1 MDYATPSFRKSK
13 GDKKSKRRF
22 MVYKRGGKHRGENM
36 KIISDKRGNDPKQD

>member
-22 MVYKRGGKHRGENM
+22 MVYRKGGKHRGD
-36 KIISDKRGNDPKQD
+36 IIGDKRGNDAKQD